1 MKKSVV
7 ILGPTACGKTKLAV
21 HLASKFGGEIIS
33 VDSRQVYKFLEIGSG
48 KDLNDYVIDGKKIPY
63 HLIDV
68 CSPFDEFNLFN
79 YIVLYNQVFEN
90 IVLREKV
97 PILCGGT
104 GLYLSAILKRYQL
117 TRADFSDWKES
128 PYYEKTLE
136 ELREIALQ
144 KKIPLHNT
152 TDWLDKDRLLKAL
165 IICDSEGEK
174 ISAKEANYLVIGLNI
189 DPETNRK
196 LIKERLYK
204 RIREGM
210 IEEVELL
217 LKMGLTHEKLR
228 FFGLEYRYISLY
240 LNGEL
245 NKNDAIQKLYSAICD
260 YAKRQRTWFR
270 KMEKEGLKI
279 NWIKYYDFESAEKIA
294 YDFLKG
300 EKA

>member
-90 IVLREKV
+90 IVLREKI

-279 NWIKYYDFESAEKIA
+279 NWIKYYDFESAKKIA

>member
-90 IVLREKV
+90 IVLREKI

>member
-1 MKKSVV
+1 
-7 ILGPTACGKTKLAV
+7 
-21 HLASKFGGEIIS
+21 
-33 VDSRQVYKFLEIGSG
+33 
-48 KDLNDYVIDGKKIPY
+48 
-63 HLIDV
+63 
-68 CSPFDEFNLFN
+68 
-79 YIVLYNQVFEN
+79 
-90 IVLREKV
+90 LREKV

>member
-21 HLASKFGGEIIS
+21 QLASKFSGEIIS

-90 IVLREKV
+90 IVLREKI